1 MSVVYVA
8 GAQPGAGATATAA
21 ALATLWRRAG
31 RRVALVK
38 PTALDGGA
46 SDARLFDDIDGT
58 SHPTPVQ
65 PGELDQAAK
74 AVEAAASQA
83 DVVLV
88 EGLPLLDGDGQATQ
102 TGELARLTGGTVV
115 GVEPYS
121 SASAGDVAALPYRD
135 GSFDVYYSGGVV
147 EHFEAGCHAALREAR
162 RVLRPNGV
170 LLISVPYDSPMR
182 KVLSLFRRIDW
193 KRVRGPRQ
201 DPAGAGLRFFQYCY
215 TPAEFTP
222 MLRAAGLRVVKT
234 QGYAILWGL
243 HDVPALQR
251 LVGALAKTR
260 ASEAGGHDTP
270 AAPAVAAG
278 PAPPTGTRALVKR
291 LVVAEDDTVPVG
303 GWAVRFGRWFC
314 SNMMMYVCVPAGD
327 EAPAT
332 AGGRD

>member
-1 MSVVYVA
+1 MLKMYHRHAEGGQSPAFWEEFGSEGSFEQRLRFCETDPLRPLFLEHARPGTRMLEGGCGQGQYV
-8 GAQPGAGATATAA
+8 TYY
-21 ALATLWRRAG
+21 
-31 RRVALVK
+31 
-38 PTALDGGA
+38 
-46 SDARLFDDIDGT
+46 SDQGVR
-58 SHPTPVQ
+58 
-65 PGELDQAAK
+65 
-74 AVEAAASQA
+74 
-83 DVVLV
+83 
-88 EGLPLLDGDGQATQ
+88 
-102 TGELARLTGGTVV
+102 VV
-115 GVEPYS
+115 GLDFARDWLRRLRRRD
-121 SASAGDVAALPYRD
+121 ASLMLCAGDVAALPYRD